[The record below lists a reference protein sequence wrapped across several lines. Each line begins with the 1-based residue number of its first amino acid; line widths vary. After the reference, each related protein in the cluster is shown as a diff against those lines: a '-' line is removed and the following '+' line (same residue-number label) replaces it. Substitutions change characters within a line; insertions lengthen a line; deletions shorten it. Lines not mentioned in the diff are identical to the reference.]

1 MALICNAIHRKIQ
14 DFCKPD
20 GFQELYCIFRGKGTD
35 RGYGKG
41 DKMNQTETNEDLTHA
56 IL

>member
-1 MALICNAIHRKIQ
+1 MALICNAIHRNTQ
-14 DFCKPD
+14 DSYKPD
-20 GFQELYCIFRGKGTD
+20 GFRELCCIFRGKGTD

-41 DKMNQTETNEDLTHA
+41 DRMNQTETNEDLTHA